1 MPGRGLPMTDTVG
14 TADETGPTA
23 AEIPQGRPDTEAK
36 SPATPATLTAGREAE
51 EGVHVEDPKTEI
63 GT

>member
-14 TADETGPTA
+14 TPDETGPTA
-23 AEIPQGRPDTEAK
+23 AEIPQGRPDTEAE